1 MARARKTARRT
12 AGSGQ
17 VVYEKARRRWRG
29 RVVQADGSVR
39 TVTAPTKEDAVQKL
53 NTLLG
58 IGQLSPAEDRQLTV
72 EKWLRHWM
80 DNVAP
85 GRARSTQTVTND
97 RWAVE
102 NYLIPRLGRR
112 KLAALSTEDVENM
125 LIRLSKDPGLT
136 KQGREGLSR
145 NSLIRVRSTLGKA
158 LDEAIRRNRITHN
171 NVARFAVLPMDARR
185 ATEGRS
191 LSVEEAKRLLAAA
204 ALPTLPPKPDD
215 PEGAPRGNDNGALVV
230 VGLMLGLRP
239 GELMGLVW
247 DNVDFDNNELRI
259 DKALVRGPQSKLT
272 REEPKT
278 KKSRR
283 VVGMPAPVADAL
295 LKHRDRQTVRSVDPE
310 LDFVFK
316 TAAGTPVDPSNL
328 RRYFFDLCEAAGI
341 GDWTPKELR
350 HSAASLLSAAGVPID
365 QAADLLGHADTR
377 MLDRHY
383 RHKTTRSYNAAVGPM
398 EEMFGG

>member
-1 MARARKTARRT
+1 
-12 AGSGQ
+12 
-17 VVYEKARRRWRG
+17 
-29 RVVQADGSVR
+29 
-39 TVTAPTKEDAVQKL
+39 
-53 NTLLG
+53 
-58 IGQLSPAEDRQLTV
+58 
-72 EKWLRHWM
+72 M

-85 GRARSTQTVTND
+85 GRAWSTQTVTND

-283 VVGMPAPVADAL
+283 AGRGTAPAPVADAL

-328 RRYFFDLCEAAGI
+328 RQ
-341 GDWTPKELR
+341 TPSST
-350 HSAASLLSAAGVPID
+350 SARPLASATGP
-365 QAADLLGHADTR
+365 Q
-377 MLDRHY
+377 
-383 RHKTTRSYNAAVGPM
+383 RSYGTALHRCCRRLVSR
-398 EEMFGG
+398 